1 MADSYSVAE
10 TKNGLTKI
18 LRLVERKGH
27 VHITRRGKPV
37 AVVMSVEEFEALRP
51 RRPTFG
57 EAFRRFEQSEHAE
70 HAVFDDEFF
79 EGLRDQ
85 SPGREVDL

>member
-10 TKNGLTKI
+10 TRNGLTKI
-18 LRLVERKGH
+18 LRLVERTGH

-37 AVVMSVEEFEALRP
+37 AVVMSVEEFARLAPSRPSFTEAL
-51 RRPTFG
+51 
-57 EAFRRFEQSEHAE
+57 ERFQQSKHAK

-79 EGLRDQ
+79 EGLRDP

>member
-10 TKNGLTKI
+10 TKDGLTKI
-18 LRLVERKGH
+18 LRLVERRGH

-37 AVVMSVEEFEALRP
+37 AVVMSVEEFDALQPRRLSFMEALK
-51 RRPTFG
+51 
-57 EAFRRFEQSEHAE
+57 RFKETVGDDSF
-70 HAVFDDEFF
+70 FDDAFF
-79 EGLRDQ
+79 DGLRDP